1 MQGGRRRELARL
13 WQVAVGR
20 PRWQLW
26 VAAFVSLW
34 TLCWIF
40 GQLAVH
46 ASSPLDVLRGGL
58 GWADVPTG
66 WLDVVTDW
74 LRAERR
80 RPLLALV
87 AVAGGLLWASTT
99 ERNQLPALLGW
110 LAVMLAAEG
119 IGYADAVDRALLSL
133 AAFIALLLVV
143 ALMIKLASP
152 GRRAFVLRRIVLM
165 PRDVLHAGVTAA
177 TLSAVVPLLAPGFVL
192 VRLCRPYV
200 TRPPRAREIEAA
212 PPAGT
217 SLTNGDQRGVVE
229 P

>member
-13 WQVAVGR
+13 WQVAVRR

-26 VAAFVSLW
+26 SAAFLSLW

-40 GQLAVH
+40 GQLAEP
-46 ASSPLDVLRGGL
+46 ASSPLDVLRAGL

-66 WLDVVTDW
+66 WLDAVTGW
-74 LRAERR
+74 LRADRR
-80 RPLLALV
+80 HPLPGLV

-110 LAVMLAAEG
+110 LAVMIAAEG
-119 IGYADAVDRALLSL
+119 IGYAGAVDRALISL
-133 AAFIALLLVV
+133 AAFIGLLLVLSV
-143 ALMIKLASP
+143 P
-152 GRRAFVLRRIVLM
+152 GRRAFVQRRIVLM

-177 TLSAVVPLLAPGFVL
+177 TLSAVVPLLAPGLVL

-200 TRPPRAREIEAA
+200 TRPPRPREINAL

-217 SLTNGDQRGVVE
+217 SLTKDDQHGVVE

>member
-13 WQVAVGR
+13 WQVAVRR

-26 VAAFVSLW
+26 VAALVSLW

-40 GQLAVH
+40 GQLAAH

-66 WLDVVTDW
+66 WLDAVTDW
-74 LRAERR
+74 LRADRR
-80 RPLLALV
+80 RPLLELL
-87 AVAGGLLWASTT
+87 AVAGGL
-99 ERNQLPALLGW
+99 
-110 LAVMLAAEG
+110 
-119 IGYADAVDRALLSL
+119 
-133 AAFIALLLVV
+133 
-143 ALMIKLASP
+143 
-152 GRRAFVLRRIVLM
+152 RRVVLM

-200 TRPPRAREIEAA
+200 TRPPRASEMETA

-217 SLTNGDQRGVVE
+217 ALTNADPRGVVE

>member
-1 MQGGRRRELARL
+1 MQGGRRQELARL
-13 WQVAVGR
+13 WQVAVRR

-26 VAAFVSLW
+26 AAAAVSVW

-40 GQLAVH
+40 GQLAEH
-46 ASSPLDVLRGGL
+46 ASSPLDVLRTGL
-58 GWADVPTG
+58 GWADVPTSWLDAVTG
-66 WLDVVTDW
+66 WLRTD
-74 LRAERR
+74 RR
-80 RPLLALV
+80 HSLLGVV

-99 ERNQLPALLGW
+99 ERNQLPALVGW
-110 LAVMLAAEG
+110 LAVMVAAEG
-119 IGYADAVDRALLSL
+119 IGYAGAVNRALVTL
-133 AAFIALLLVV
+133 AAFIGLLLVLSV
-143 ALMIKLASP
+143 P

-200 TRPPRAREIEAA
+200 TRPPRPAGNEAL

-217 SLTNGDQRGVVE
+217 ALTNGVRAGVVE